1 MGGVSPAIPCFGSS
15 LPGAWVRMDDL
26 ENGHSPRLRV
36 WGQSWGSPR
45 TFFLPLWPL
54 PSGPQRP
61 ALMTGMSFSGILGL
75 SLCPGSFPA
84 RYHHCDISVP
94 IPKLCA
100 PLTPT
105 HALPPS
111 DILPALPLLSLAL
124 PALLLLYLR
133 PRPVASPG
141 RLLTLLNRLSGTV
154 VSPASPLL
162 PLPLQPH
169 IHCSGFPKLMDP
181 SAPGPG
187 THAALC
193 FPECALPAVHPR
205 LTLCVG

>member
-1 MGGVSPAIPCFGSS
+1 MI
-15 LPGAWVRMDDL
+15 
-26 ENGHSPRLRV
+26 LRTDTIQGLQV

-45 TFFLPLWPL
+45 TFSIPLWPL

-61 ALMTGMSFSGILGL
+61 ALMTGISFSGILGL

-84 RYHHCDISVP
+84 GYHHCHISVP

-100 PLTPT
+100 PLTPA

-124 PALLLLYLR
+124 PELLLLYLR

-141 RLLTLLNRLSGTV
+141 RLLTLLHRLSDLWSLQLLLCCL
-154 VSPASPLL
+154 SPSNPT
-162 PLPLQPH
+162 
-169 IHCSGFPKLMDP
+169 S
-181 SAPGPG
+181 
-187 THAALC
+187 T
-193 FPECALPAVHPR
+193 AVGS
-205 LTLCVG
+205 LN